1 VTSARTWLERIHKLP
16 LPGKVRLMNVC
27 GGHERSITMA
37 GLRGALPPQ
46 VELIPGPGCP
56 VCVCPEEDIY
66 AAIQLARRD
75 GIIVAAFGDMLRV
88 PCNAPKA
95 EPRSLEQAKAAGGD
109 VRPVSS
115 PEEVLSIAA
124 ANPEKEVVFFAAGF
138 ETTTAPVAGLVAHGL
153 IDGLPPNLSI
163 LLSGR
168 LTWPAVAMLLDSD
181 TPGFDALVAPGH
193 VSTVMGPE
201 EWAFVVEKH
210 GIPAAVAGFTPDS
223 LLAAFYSVL
232 RQVIEKRPFLDNC
245 YPAVAKS
252 GGNPTALAVLHQ
264 VMDVGDANWR
274 GIGVIP
280 GSGFTLKAELGDLDA
295 RARFDIRPDEDR
307 KRAGEMP
314 PGCDC
319 ARVVLGK
326 IYPNQCILFGRAC
339 TPRNPIGPCMVSDEG
354 ACRIWWASGVRDY
367 VGADSSATPV
377 ETDSSAKNDIANE
390 FAPTS
395 ATSQD

>member
-1 VTSARTWLERIHKLP
+1 VTDARGWLEKIRGLRLP
-16 LPGKVRLMNVC
+16 ERVRVMNVC
-27 GGHERSITMA
+27 GGHERSISQA
-37 GLRGALPPQ
+37 GLRGALPEQ
-46 VELIPGPGCP
+46 IELIPGPGCP

-75 GIIVAAFGDMLRV
+75 VVVAAFGDMLRV

-95 EPRSLEQAKAAGGD
+95 EPRSLEQARAAGGT

-115 PEEVLSIAA
+115 PEEVLAIARA
-124 ANPEKEVVFFAAGF
+124 SPDREVVFFAAGF
-138 ETTTAPVAGLVAHGL
+138 ETTTAPVAGLVARGL
-153 IDGLPPNLSI
+153 AQPDGDAAWPDNLSL

-168 LTWPAVAMLLDSD
+168 LTWPAVAMLLDSG

-201 EWAFVVEKH
+201 EWAFVPREH
-210 GIPAAVAGFTPDS
+210 GIPAAVAGFTTDS

-232 RQVIEKRPFLDNC
+232 RQVIEGRPFLDNC
-245 YPAVAKS
+245 YTRVARP
-252 GGNPTALAVLHQ
+252 GGNPTARAVLQQ
-264 VMDVGDANWR
+264 VMDVTDANWR

-280 GSGFTLKAELGDLDA
+280 ASGFALKPELAAIDA
-295 RARFDIRPDEDR
+295 RVRFAIEPEEDR

-326 IYPNQCILFGRAC
+326 IYPNECILYGRAC
-339 TPRNPIGPCMVSDEG
+339 TPRKPIGPCMVSDEG
-354 ACRIWWASGVRDY
+354 ACRIWWASGVREPA
-367 VGADSSATPV
+367 GARSAG
-377 ETDSSAKNDIANE
+377 D
-390 FAPTS
+390 
-395 ATSQD
+395 TSQRDEAMRPQAAPHKISGG